1 MFSDFFEEKPLYV
14 EKEIK
19 HWFSSEI
26 LYSKRKIS
34 LNIYMGHQISIELMH
49 HLRPTAVSKL
59 VNCFRYLY
67 SSLLQDHQLIK
78 IQP

>member
-26 LYSKRKIS
+26 LYSERKIR
-34 LNIYMGHQISIELMH
+34 LNIYGTSNQ
-49 HLRPTAVSKL
+49 
-59 VNCFRYLY
+59 Y
-67 SSLLQDHQLIK
+67 
-78 IQP
+78 

>member
-1 MFSDFFEEKPLYV
+1 MFRDFFEEIPLYV

-19 HWFSSEI
+19 HWFPCEI
-26 LYSKRKIS
+26 IYSKRRIL
-34 LNIYMGHQISIELMH
+34 LNIYVRHQINIERMH
-49 HLRPTAVSKL
+49 HLRLTAVSKL